1 MASSNPISDE
11 EFKELLRSAPVHC
24 INYATRARLSL
35 FLNPPRTIPARCGYL
50 PDWRGVA
57 ELRDFQYQQIQN
69 FQLSPDPTARLLDEY
84 EFAESQDNSVQSL
97 LDILKTLDRFDI
109 LDDLK
114 GDIERDVMKYRRTQQ
129 RVQDPTVTSNQP
141 DPIPFHNDFLVPED
155 RYIVVDDSEDN
166 VTIFDAFVCYTKD
179 PSATNDREFVKEM
192 VRVLEGQFGL
202 KLYIMERDLLPG
214 TNELCVSAALIEKRC
229 KRTILVISRAYLQS
243 PECEVHTRSALCF
256 SPTCHNKKIL
266 PIFIERN
273 VKAPSV
279 LRPMNA
285 VDMTMNDKQIIEW
298 SWKRISAALKMP
310 LILTMEDKRDEKKLE
325 TISFKLREQPKLDSL
340 ERMN

>member
-256 SPTCHNKKIL
+256 SPTARKKIM
-266 PIFIERN
+266 PIRIE
-273 VKAPSV
+273 KDCAIPKV
-279 LRPMNA
+279 LRPLTIL
-285 VDMTMNDKQIIEW
+285 DYTREDLEEW
-298 SWKRISAALKMP
+298 FWPSVAKHLKKEFPTFRQDSVIDSSLSSLTYKLPDLPSGDFAL
-310 LILTMEDKRDEKKLE
+310 
-325 TISFKLREQPKLDSL
+325 FK
-340 ERMN
+340 